1 MPKDLTVSLN
11 EKENDILKKFIT
23 KLKVSFEQLFTND
36 VKNDQN
42 VMSFFKIFLYK
53 QKVFNVLRDQHEGN
67 QTRNNWKSGLKRK
80 FGEIDEAVITI
91 AKLFSEIY
99 DILNQI
105 RGLVGSTFQLL

>member
-42 VMSFFKIFLYK
+42 VMGFFKIFLYK
-53 QKVFNVLRDQHEGN
+53 
-67 QTRNNWKSGLKRK
+67 
-80 FGEIDEAVITI
+80 
-91 AKLFSEIY
+91 
-99 DILNQI
+99 
-105 RGLVGSTFQLL
+105 